1 MDIDRKTVALGIALG
16 YPEQAFEGLGSSAY
30 ARAEELIRRAGLR
43 EPITAKVA
51 AFLQDEEELGEW
63 IAELLED
70 PDLRPPHL
78 RPRAVM
84 SYSMLA
90 SEEPAPVSARRYTCV
105 ADDCPADDYTW
116 YQASIG
122 VPIPACRFCGGEL
135 VAA

>member
-1 MDIDRKTVALGIALG
+1 MEIDRKTLALGIALG
-16 YPEQAFEGLGSSAY
+16 YPEQAFDGLGSSAY
-30 ARAEELIRRAGLR
+30 ARAEELVRRVGLG
-43 EPITAKVA
+43 EPVTGQVT

-84 SYSMLA
+84 SYSRLA

-105 ADDCPADDYTW
+105 AGDYTW

-122 VPIPACRFCGGEL
+122 VPVPACRFCGREL